1 MTLHGK
7 AVDFTKVIGMMD
19 NMVALLTHQRAD
31 DAQIEQCEK
40 DFDIAD
46 GKKKELDREI
56 NEILWAKSQAA
67 SD

>member
-1 MTLHGK
+1 MTLHCK
-7 AVDFTKVIGMMD
+7 AVDITKVIVLMD

-56 NEILWAKSQAA
+56 NEIL
-67 SD
+67 